1 MRFFKILYL
10 NNNFKRLTDSFAE
23 NKTIQ
28 LTDMFPFIMQ
38 ILSDKFG
45 NVEKVRVSAGQANA
59 ASNQTSTSSRP
70 GLVVQ
75 CLSVQIFG
83 TLKII

>member
-1 MRFFKILYL
+1 MLYL
-10 NNNFKRLTDSFAE
+10 NNNFKRLNDSFAE
-23 NKTIQ
+23 NKTMQ

-38 ILSDKFG
+38 IFSDKFR

-75 CLSVQIFG
+75 CLSVQIF
-83 TLKII
+83 